1 MSYKKDLARIL
12 ITWSQNVETLRD
24 QGYIDMGNGSTYYS
38 YDSINADARSAII
51 ALNSSAPEGT
61 RVFHQDSIDTI
72 ASAYYADG
80 SSSY

>member
-12 ITWSQNVETLRD
+12 ITWSQNVETMRS
-24 QGYIDMGNGSTYYS
+24 QGYLENGDGSTYYS
-38 YDSINADARSAII
+38 YDSINSDARSAII
-51 ALNSSAPEGT
+51 ALNASATEGT
-61 RVFHQDSIDTI
+61 RLFHENAIDTI